1 LKKTYVT
8 RIKVNHPIFIQNQI
22 IISMVF
28 IVLNKLKAHIKK
40 INKVLEGLESI
51 PQEIE
56 NTNFSK
62 ILIIT

>member
-1 LKKTYVT
+1 
-8 RIKVNHPIFIQNQI
+8 
-22 IISMVF
+22 MVF